1 MTHNLPAVPAQT
13 FGPGGT
19 PLSEAPTAALAFAL
33 GYVVTQR
40 VDPNHF
46 GPFVAL
52 CQELMRRPAGS
63 GDGVIE
69 YSEWTVLLR
78 ALPAPMSSSLSLLY
92 QMQRGQQWAQTGRK
106 PK

>member
-1 MTHNLPAVPAQT
+1 VTHNLPAVPTQT

-52 CQELMRRPAGS
+52 CDELRRRRGGHGEPGS
-63 GDGVIE
+63 P
-69 YSEWTVLLR
+69 SEWTFLMA
-78 ALPAPMSSSLSLLY
+78 ALPEEVGRAVSMLY